1 MTAGFDHT
9 GFDRPGP
16 EGPGTGFDQPGTER
30 AAQPERTGP
39 LPPVFQPPGHAAGP
53 LIPTQAGPSGYP
65 PSGVLSPPM
74 SAPAHGGWAPG
85 PLPGPPAPRRRIVL
99 GALVVLLI
107 LVAAVQAVFLVQ
119 LNGKLDRTNRQL
131 ASTKA
136 ADDQRING
144 LSTRIK
150 ALETQA
156 ASSLDS
162 AAVASAVLPSVFRVD
177 AGDFSGTAFAVGKA
191 PAGGGTNL
199 ITNYHVVQSVYEKG
213 TKTAALE
220 RDNQRFPVS
229 ITQVDKTNDLALLHS
244 DQNFNRLIPA
254 DAQVKSGVPI
264 VVVGAP
270 LGLAQSVTT
279 GVVSAVRDDFP
290 GEGGKTFI
298 QFSAPIN
305 PGNSGGPVVNAQKQV
320 VGVASAKANDA
331 EGIGLAIPIK
341 QACDSFAS
349 LC

>member
-9 GFDRPGP
+9 GFEHPGP
-16 EGPGTGFDQPGTER
+16 ERPD
-30 AAQPERTGP
+30 APERTGS
-39 LPPVFQPPGHAAGP
+39 LPPVFQPPGQAPGP
-53 LIPTQAGPSGYP
+53 VIPTQVGPPGYP
-65 PSGVLSPPM
+65 QSGVLSPPV
-74 SAPAHGGWAPG
+74 SAPAHGGWAPA
-85 PLPGPPAPRRRIVL
+85 PPPVPTAPRRRPVL
-99 GALVVLLI
+99 AVLVVLLI
-107 LVAAVQAVFLVQ
+107 LAAAAQGVLLNQ
-119 LNGKLDRTNRQL
+119 LNGKLDKANRQL

-136 ADDQRING
+136 ADDQRIDG

-199 ITNYHVVQSVYEKG
+199 ITNYHVVQSIYEQG
-213 TKTAALE
+213 TRTAALE
-220 RDNQRFPVS
+220 RDNQRFPVQ
-229 ITQVDKTNDLALLHS
+229 ITQVDKANDLAMLHS
-244 DQNFNRLIPA
+244 DQSFNRLTPA
-254 DAQVKSGVPI
+254 AAQVKSGVPI

-279 GVVSAVRDDFP
+279 GVVSAVRNDFP

-341 QACDSFAS
+341 QACDSFAA